1 MLGLFLQRLDV
12 RICDHLTC
20 HARALTCVFSPQ
32 VCFGAVQRSVLAH
45 VQSGHPGPHLLPSRP
60 LCGAHSVVQC
70 HHEYP
75 LMEKHLPSGSV
86 PSPAASVTEP
96 LPALFLRPLRS
107 LHCDSSAGTS
117 CLCRAP
123 YRVTHGHFLM
133 DLETSTA
140 VTPAGCGVGTPD
152 PWLVGSFGWWWFLGG
167 KQKRRYPFAHKSL
180 CFQSLSKLRV
190 I

>member
-1 MLGLFLQRLDV
+1 MLGLLLQRLDV

-70 HHEYP
+70 HHEYT

-96 LPALFLRPLRS
+96 AARPLPETTAQPALWLLRRHVLSLQCSLQSDSRTLPHGPGNVHSSDSSRVWCGHPRPLARGKFR
-107 LHCDSSAGTS
+107 LVVVFRRKTE
-117 CLCRAP
+117 
-123 YRVTHGHFLM
+123 
-133 DLETSTA
+133 ET
-140 VTPAGCGVGTPD
+140 V
-152 PWLVGSFGWWWFLGG
+152 SFCTQESVF
-167 KQKRRYPFAHKSL
+167 SV
-180 CFQSLSKLRV
+180 SV
-190 I
+190 